1 VQRSRFLQLHNTQ
14 RPGNLHTKEI
24 VAADC
29 HMNFL
34 LLLTSAL
41 EKNKAADPQIKTR
54 V

>member
-1 VQRSRFLQLHNTQ
+1 VQGSRFLQLHNTQ
-14 RPGNLHTKEI
+14 QSGNLHTKEI

-34 LLLTSAL
+34 LLTSAL
-41 EKNKAADPQIKTR
+41 EKNTAADPQIKTR